1 MHHWANVRVIDSNFV
16 EKTRKGMISRDKIVT
31 VDGVKYTL
39 HISLELGK
47 GVWHV
52 HIHYRRSTH
61 EAFKRCTK
69 DNELYKDFAS
79 FVTVEWIDRVLL

>member
-1 MHHWANVRVIDSNFV
+1 MV
-16 EKTRKGMISRDKIVT
+16 SRDKIVK

-39 HISLELGK
+39 HLSLELGK
-47 GVWHV
+47 DVWHV

-61 EAFKRCTK
+61 EAFRRCTK

-79 FVTVEWIDRVLL
+79 FVTVDWIDRVYRDYFAACLNIKEFEF